1 MVNESPDSTTTVSPP
16 ETNVNVPPETKPV
29 CSWGW
34 LCSGTVAPGSI
45 SKRCRLVSSPA
56 AARRRPAQYD
66 FAKYAVSSA
75 GSSQIPQVSWTGS
88 ASSSS
93 GSMTISAAIS
103 SLMTASQ
110 SSSPHQPVLT

>member
-1 MVNESPDSTTTVSPP
+1 MVNEFPDSTTTVSPP

-34 LCSGTVAPGSI
+34 LCSGTVAPGSL

-66 FAKYAVSSA
+66 FAK
-75 GSSQIPQVSWTGS
+75 
-88 ASSSS
+88 
-93 GSMTISAAIS
+93 
-103 SLMTASQ
+103 
-110 SSSPHQPVLT
+110 